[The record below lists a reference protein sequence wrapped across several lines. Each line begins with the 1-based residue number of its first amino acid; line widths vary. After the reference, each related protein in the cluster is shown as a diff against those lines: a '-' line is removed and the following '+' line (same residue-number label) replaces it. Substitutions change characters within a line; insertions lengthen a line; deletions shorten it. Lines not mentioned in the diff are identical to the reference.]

1 MNCLPCK
8 GQAVCVFGS
17 CIQFVTSTDIQAVF
31 ELRADREP
39 APLQEAPFHEWSMP
53 DGTPWTRFYRTE
65 DGYLLRFPGLA
76 DFTVSADGLDVAA
89 YPVFGV
95 SKETV
100 DHLYL
105 NQVLPLAL
113 SRQYK
118 LVLHASAVDIGDFA
132 VAFLGV
138 SGRGKST
145 LAASF
150 STSGC
155 RFLTDDGLQLEK
167 GERGY
172 LVQPSHPSIRLWDD
186 SSQALIPQTAQTAP
200 PVDYTP
206 KSRFLA
212 DDEVAYCDAAR
223 PLRCIYFLGEGDTDT
238 VSIEPVSGRDAMI
251 ELVRH
256 SFLLDIE
263 AREMLM
269 HHFGQLTELA
279 RIPMF
284 FRLDYPRHYE
294 MLPQVR
300 DAVIRHA
307 TAL

>member
-1 MNCLPCK
+1 VTGSATLPNLNLCAPRT
-8 GQAVCVFGS
+8 QDPLA
-17 CIQFVTSTDIQAVF
+17 
-31 ELRADREP
+31 AD
-39 APLQEAPFHEWSMP
+39 PFHKWVFA
-53 DGTPWTRFYRTE
+53 DGTLWTSFYRTGN
-65 DGYLLRFPGLA
+65 GYLLRFPDLA
-76 DFTVSADGLDVAA
+76 DFAVTTDGQEVTA
-89 YPVFGV
+89 YPVPGV
-95 SKETV
+95 SEQTV
-100 DHLYL
+100 EHLYL

-113 SRQYK
+113 SRQFK
-118 LVLHASAVDIGDFA
+118 LVLHASAVEIENFA
-132 VAFLGV
+132 VAFMGV
-138 SGRGKST
+138 SGQGKST
-145 LAASF
+145 LATSF
-150 STSGC
+150 ATSGH

-167 GERGY
+167 GEDAY
-172 LVQPSHPSIRLWDD
+172 LIQPSHPSIRLWDD
-186 SSQALIPQTAQTAP
+186 SRLALMPETAQAAP
-200 PVDYTP
+200 PVDFTP

-212 DDEVAYCDAAR
+212 DDEVAYCDVAR
-223 PLRCIYFLGEGDTDT
+223 PLRCLYFLGEGDTDT

-284 FRLDYPRHYE
+284 FRLDYPREYE

-300 DAVIRHA
+300 DAVIRHV